1 MTIDYDRILNQLNKK
16 YTVISKKKKNYF
28 INNKEEVV
36 ATYDDHSISMFFE
49 FPENSE
55 EIWNHEGMVV
65 ATFAKDFQVNDK
77 IADIIILEGLV
88 GTCNDTEIIDN
99 YAYLQCNNN
108 ELKNLF
114 DTKTKIAPCGQIY
127 SSNGIASIKI
137 SDEMVIDNIKVNK
150 KDDGF
155 DLNVINING
164 INPNFDYKKAY
175 DFWRQ
180 KNDRKYTIG
189 FNRRGSYETREWT
202 ERRKKSTVDKDSIFY
217 IGNPY
222 SHILDPIYYD
232 SKSSLNARR
241 LQMKYVLSQITSN
254 PDEILKGYDFNIREV
269 DVQTKK
275 R

>member
-1 MTIDYDRILNQLNKK
+1 M
-16 YTVISKKKKNYF
+16 
-28 INNKEEVV
+28 
-36 ATYDDHSISMFFE
+36 
-49 FPENSE
+49 
-55 EIWNHEGMVV
+55 
-65 ATFAKDFQVNDK
+65 
-77 IADIIILEGLV
+77 
-88 GTCNDTEIIDN
+88 
-99 YAYLQCNNN
+99 QCNNN

-114 DTKTKIAPCGQIY
+114 DTNYRQKQFDSLAYEEKIKLLEELTGASFEGAKIDGIQLFTSDKEAKIAPCGQIY

-164 INPNFDYKKAY
+164 INPNFDYKKVY
-175 DFWRQ
+175 NFWRHEYDLEYS
-180 KNDRKYTIG
+180 NS
-189 FNRRGSYETREWT
+189 FNNSDFYETIEWT

-232 SKSSLNARR
+232 SKISLNARR
-241 LQMKYVLSQITSN
+241 LQMKYVLSQIASN

-269 DVQTKK
+269 DVQPKK